1 MKGALVSSK
10 SSVIALLCRPELI
23 TGTAV
28 TELRHVNAMGVTA
41 SQGMGGLV
49 VALNNQRRGRCGFH
63 NGQQSQPSN
72 LITLTCEDQWHW
84 IVDHGASRNEKHS
97 KSITFLFDL

>member
-49 VALNNQRRGRCGFH
+49 VALNNQR
-63 NGQQSQPSN
+63 
-72 LITLTCEDQWHW
+72 
-84 IVDHGASRNEKHS
+84 
-97 KSITFLFDL
+97 

>member
-1 MKGALVSSK
+1 MRGALASSK

-23 TGTAV
+23 IETAV

-41 SQGMGGLV
+41 SQGIGGLV
-49 VALNNQRRGRCGFH
+49 VALNYQKQGRCGFH

-72 LITLTCEDQWHW
+72 QITLTCADQWHW
-84 IVDHGASRNEKHS
+84 VVDHVASRNESDK
-97 KSITFLFDL
+97 KPTKFLFIL